1 MSDERLKWET
11 TDRELISHTVVFDV
25 NKQHEVSATGIEGD
39 YIAVD
44 APHWIVT
51 VPVTDEGKFVLVR
64 QWRHAEQR
72 ITTEFPGG
80 VGEAREDPAVTAAR
94 ELEEETGYKAGK
106 MTHLGTVSP
115 NPALFSNHVH
125 FYLAQELVQ
134 TGKQNL
140 DHDEVLEFLE
150 LPVDEVINNYG
161 SYEYSHAF
169 MGTALAFYMRSGNS
183 FATQINYKR

>member
-80 VGEAREDPAVTAAR
+80 VGEAGEDPASTA
-94 ELEEETGYKAGK
+94 
-106 MTHLGTVSP
+106 
-115 NPALFSNHVH
+115 
-125 FYLAQELVQ
+125 
-134 TGKQNL
+134 
-140 DHDEVLEFLE
+140 
-150 LPVDEVINNYG
+150 I
-161 SYEYSHAF
+161 
-169 MGTALAFYMRSGNS
+169 
-183 FATQINYKR
+183 